1 MRCGRPGGSALGRRQ
16 PVDGRRRAVDSCR
29 HAMAC
34 FCPAPSGRN
43 AQDCARDEDA
53 AAAEYKALSKKARE
67 GSGRKLSSRST
78 KRPPVSGKV
87 RASGQRRRKPEPEA
101 MSSVGSLA
109 AMADRIV
116 ELQKTARGLGIFVDD
131 RELLACSKCG
141 LMEDVL
147 FDGRLVT
154 CHKAGGTDTRLRF
167 TEQPRAGGRFICPEC
182 GTVLPSRLRS

>member
-1 MRCGRPGGSALGRRQ
+1 MASSRQAL
-16 PVDGRRRAVDSCR
+16 
-29 HAMAC
+29 
-34 FCPAPSGRN
+34 SGRN
-43 AQDCARDEDA
+43 VQDCARVEDTA
-53 AAAEYKALSKKARE
+53 AVEGKALSQKTRK
-67 GSGRKLSSRST
+67 GSGTKLSSRST
-78 KRPPVSGKV
+78 KRPAVRGKV
-87 RASGQRRRKPEPEA
+87 RASGQVRRKPEPEA

-131 RELLACSKCG
+131 RELLACSTCG

-154 CHKAGGTDTRLRF
+154 CHKTGGPDTGLRF
-167 TEQPRAGGRFICPEC
+167 TEQPRAGGKFICPEC